1 MKKKVRKYAEGGN
14 PNITDDVRQRARMF
28 AALADKS
35 EQQEDFSR
43 AVKEAQQAEAEASDR
58 RARASSAP
66 AAKTTPTPAAKA
78 APAPRAVS
86 EPGKFTDSDEDARRE
101 AREASEAANL
111 SRINAARN
119 LETAD
124 ITPPA
129 SASSAAPVGRA
140 GQARASVTPSSVLR
154 EIRGGENAAINEA
167 RIEARRRAE
176 ADARQRREEADAAS
190 QAGSQRGSSIAE
202 GRRNQEAAEAAS
214 ARATVARSPGLGRS
228 MTRSQPAKPSSA
240 ESPRAPT
247 RRFMAD
253 RMRRRV
259 ERPSGTESF
268 AKGGSVGSAST
279 RGDGI
284 AKRGKTRGRLV

>member
-1 MKKKVRKYAEGGN
+1 MIGDEGAMKKKVRKYAEGGN

-28 AALADKS
+28 AALADNS
-35 EQQEDFSR
+35 EAQTAYQRS
-43 AVKEAQQAEAEASDR
+43 VHEAQQAEAEASDR
-58 RARASSAP
+58 KARASS
-66 AAKTTPTPAAKA
+66 TPAVRT
-78 APAPRAVS
+78 APAPKAAS
-86 EPGKFTDSDEDARRE
+86 EPGTFTDSDEDARKE

-111 SRINAARN
+111 SRINTARN

-124 ITPPA
+124 IKPPP

-140 GQARASVTPSSVLR
+140 GQARASSTPSSVLR

-214 ARATVARSPGLGRS
+214 ARATAARSPGLGRS

-253 RMRRRV
+253 RMRRNV
-259 ERPSGTESF
+259 NRPSGTESF
-268 AKGGSVGSAST
+268 AKGGSVGSASK